1 MSGYSS
7 DPSLCLTTATS
18 PNVTPGDGDGRRG
31 GTGMSSSSR
40 GTSSRILRMC
50 SSSFASLIVG
60 SILPISIFWITVTFS
75 FALKARSCCERPS
88 FALASLTADGYSSI
102 RSDSSTAFGSF
113 SIGACVCD
121 GAITGRAGLSGKLGS
136 RVPSFPD
143 RPARPVIAPS
153 HTHAPIEKLPKAVEE
168 SDLIEEY
175 PSAVKEARAKLGLSQ
190 QDLAFKAKEKVT
202 VIQKIEV
209 GKMLPTMRLAK
220 ELEHILRIR
229 LLVPRDE
236 LDIPV

>member
-1 MSGYSS
+1 MFCEICGREIVGK
-7 DPSLCLTTATS
+7 PARSLVEGARLIVCQQ
-18 PNVTPGDGDGRRG
+18 
-31 GTGMSSSSR
+31 
-40 GTSSRILRMC
+40 C
-50 SSSFASLIVG
+50 SS
-60 SILPISIFWITVTFS
+60 
-75 FALKARSCCERPS
+75 
-88 FALASLTADGYSSI
+88 
-102 RSDSSTAFGSF
+102 
-113 SIGACVCD
+113 
-121 GAITGRAGLSGKLGS
+121 LGT
-136 RVPSFPD
+136 RLPSFPD

-175 PSAVKEARAKLGLSQ
+175 PTAVKEARAKLGLSQ

-202 VIQKIEV
+202 VIQKIEI

-236 LDIPV
+236 LDIPAPPRRRSTLPEVTLGDVALVRRKEGSDE